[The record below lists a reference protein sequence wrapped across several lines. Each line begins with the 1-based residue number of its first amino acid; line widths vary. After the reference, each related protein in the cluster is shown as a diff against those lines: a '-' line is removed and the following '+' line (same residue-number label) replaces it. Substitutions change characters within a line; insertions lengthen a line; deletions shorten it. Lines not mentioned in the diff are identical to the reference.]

1 MCSLSPTKSTKMR
14 HRAGLEKASN
24 AVHLGTIEEAS
35 YSLAVRSS
43 QAFLT
48 PVQST
53 LFRTTCDA
61 SMQIDSMPPK
71 SVTASVTYAK
81 PSVTR
86 H

>member
-1 MCSLSPTKSTKMR
+1 MMY
-14 HRAGLEKASN
+14 
-24 AVHLGTIEEAS
+24 VHLGTIEEAS

-61 SMQIDSMPPK
+61 SMQYANRSHAPK